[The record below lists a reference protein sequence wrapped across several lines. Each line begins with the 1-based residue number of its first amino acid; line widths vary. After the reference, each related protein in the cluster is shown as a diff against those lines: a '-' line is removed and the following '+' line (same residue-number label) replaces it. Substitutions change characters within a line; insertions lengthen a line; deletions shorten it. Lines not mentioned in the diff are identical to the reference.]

1 MPQKLIKIG
10 VLIFALLFIAEVKAQ
25 DQWIVADK
33 KTVRLD
39 PKMFSQLPKTIIS
52 DLTRRRCTIPQSYIQ
67 PGSHNVIKGEF
78 KIKGQKDWAVL
89 CSRKGVSSILIYW
102 NGSIKNASSIA
113 SAEDKDFLQGIGGDE
128 IGFSRVLGVANAKY
142 IDDHFKA
149 YGGTTPPVIAHNGI
163 INAFAEKASKVL
175 YRHRGKCL
183 TLQGAD

>member
-1 MPQKLIKIG
+1 MAQKLIKIG

-113 SAEDKDFLQGIGGDE
+113 SAEDKDFLQGIGGSK
-128 IGFSRVLGVANAKY
+128 IGFSRVIGVADAKY
-142 IDDHFKA
+142 INEHYES
-149 YGGTTPPVIAHNGI
+149 YGGPKPPKITHNGI
-163 INAFAEKASKVL
+163 NDAFAEKAAAISYL
-175 YRHRGKCL
+175 HRGKWL
-183 TLQGAD
+183 KLQGAD